1 MLLIGTFLALLTLLL
16 SLLVLFR
23 PNLRSSK
30 QKADANEGTLSRS
43 KATFL
48 LLDLFSLTPQ
58 PLSLPCASIAK
69 REHNHDAMCCVLQR

>member
-30 QKADANEGTLSRS
+30 QKADANEGTLSR
-43 KATFL
+43 
-48 LLDLFSLTPQ
+48 
-58 PLSLPCASIAK
+58 
-69 REHNHDAMCCVLQR
+69 